1 TATGAPHLEIVNN
14 ELNLA
19 LSSQE
24 GMVFELTG
32 IPAANGVAARAYGG
46 NEFRALLLHSGFQEG
61 AAADDVFENVSR
73 LQILNRP
80 GKGEP
85 ARFLYTGK
93 LQAGPQILQVRFE
106 CSAQLPVD
114 RQFIV
119 PQTMTRPKPTKP

>member
-1 TATGAPHLEIVNN
+1 MNPFAARPVQFGRRNALSQGIGIAWIFVLCLLSLSQGCASTNGPAVLISIRTSAGLPVSFTATGAPHLEIVNN

-61 AAADDVFENVSR
+61 AAAD
-73 LQILNRP
+73 
-80 GKGEP
+80 
-85 ARFLYTGK
+85 
-93 LQAGPQILQVRFE
+93 
-106 CSAQLPVD
+106 
-114 RQFIV
+114 
-119 PQTMTRPKPTKP
+119 